1 MAEGFAARL
10 DTYRLGDLA
19 SIVGL
24 AVALVGFA
32 LTFWAAWRART
43 AAEAA
48 AEAARQ
54 AREQILTFHSTTSLA
69 SVVSRMEALKVLHRA
84 GRIDH
89 MPERYS
95 ALAGDLMAIRTRNPS
110 LAAEERAIMQR
121 SVLLFRG
128 MEYEIDLATQQG
140 VSRLDIAQL
149 NRAISRTFDELTT
162 LLHDLE
168 TRAHRGTS
176 SERTD

>member
-1 MAEGFAARL
+1 MAEGLAALL

-48 AEAARQ
+48 AEAAER
-54 AREQILTFHSTTSLA
+54 AREQVLTFHSTTSL
-69 SVVSRMEALKVLHRA
+69 VGVISRMEALKVLHRA

-95 ALAGDLMAIRTRNPS
+95 ALAGELMAIRSRNPS
-110 LAAEERAIMQR
+110 LTAEERAIMQR
-121 SVLLFRG
+121 SVLLFRS
-128 MEYEIDLATQQG
+128 MEHEIDQAAQDNERH
-140 VSRLDIAQL
+140 VDIAQL
-149 NRAISRTFDELTT
+149 NRAISLAFDELTA

-168 TRAHRGTS
+168 TRAEEARRYD
-176 SERTD
+176 RTD